1 VGVVVMSRRAWLLLL
16 TLALLAGAVAVARA
30 ETRLFELVLAGG
42 QLPESQR
49 LVRVTQG
56 DEVTLKWTT
65 DRAYTLHIHGY
76 ELEAKLLPQAPVELK
91 FTARATGRFPMEIHG
106 PGTER
111 TVGHL
116 EVHPR

>member
-1 VGVVVMSRRAWLLLL
+1 VVTRTRTGAILL
-16 TLALLAGAVAVARA
+16 TVALAAILINAARA
-30 ETRLFELVLAGG
+30 ETRAFELALKNG

-65 DRAYTLHIHGY
+65 DRAFTLHIHGY
-76 ELEAKLLPQAPVELK
+76 DLEAKLVPQTPAELK

-111 TVGHL
+111 TIGHL

>member
-1 VGVVVMSRRAWLLLL
+1 VRAARRSSSRWRRRRRD
-16 TLALLAGAVAVARA
+16 GRRPP
-30 ETRLFELVLAGG
+30 ETRLFELALKNG
-42 QLPESQR
+42 QLPQGQQ

-65 DRAYTLHIHGY
+65 DRPYTLHVHGY
-76 ELEAKLLPQAPVELK
+76 ELEAELAPQTPVELK

-106 PGTER
+106 PGAER

>member
-1 VGVVVMSRRAWLLLL
+1 VRSRGGWAILLGV
-16 TLALLAGAVAVARA
+16 TLAVGALGGARA
-30 ETRLFELVLAGG
+30 DTRLFELALSNG

-56 DEVTLKWTT
+56 DEVTLKWTS
-65 DRAYTLHIHGY
+65 DRAFTLHIHGY
-76 ELEAKLLPQAPVELK
+76 DLEAKLVPETPVELK

>member
-1 VGVVVMSRRAWLLLL
+1 VTR
-16 TLALLAGAVAVARA
+16 AGAGSIFFAVVLAVAAVGAARA
-30 ETRLFELVLAGG
+30 ETRAFELALKNG
-42 QLPESQR
+42 QLLESQR
-49 LVRVTQG
+49 LVRVAQG

-65 DRAYTLHIHGY
+65 DRPYTRHGHGY
-76 ELEAKLLPQAPVELK
+76 DLEAKLVPQAPVELK

-111 TVGHL
+111 TVGYL

>member
-1 VGVVVMSRRAWLLLL
+1 VTSVRAWSVLF
-16 TLALLAGAVAVARA
+16 AVALAAVAIGAARA
-30 ETRLFELVLAGG
+30 ETRVFDLALKNG

-65 DRAYTLHIHGY
+65 DRPYTLHVHGY
-76 ELEAKLLPQAPVELK
+76 DLEAKLVPQTPVELK
-91 FTARATGRFPMEIHG
+91 LTARATGRFPMEIHG

-111 TVGHL
+111 TIGHL

>member
-1 VGVVVMSRRAWLLLL
+1 MTRARASSIFLGVA
-16 TLALLAGAVAVARA
+16 LAAVATGAARA
-30 ETRLFELVLAGG
+30 ETRLFELALKNG
-42 QLPESQR
+42 QLPEGQR
-49 LVRVTQG
+49 LVRVMQG

-65 DRAYTLHIHGY
+65 DRPYTLHVHGY
-76 ELEAKLLPQAPVELK
+76 ELEAKLAPQTPVELK

-106 PGTER
+106 PGAER

>member
-1 VGVVVMSRRAWLLLL
+1 MLAVGAI
-16 TLALLAGAVAVARA
+16 GAARA
-30 ETRLFELVLAGG
+30 DSRLFELALKGG

-65 DRAYTLHIHGY
+65 DRPYTLHVHGY
-76 ELEAKLLPQAPVELK
+76 DLEAQLAPQAPIELK

-111 TVGHL
+111 TIGHL

>member
-1 VGVVVMSRRAWLLLL
+1 MSPTVTSVRAWSVLF
-16 TLALLAGAVAVARA
+16 AVALAAVAIGTARA
-30 ETRLFELVLAGG
+30 ETRVFDLALKNG
-42 QLPESQR
+42 QLPENQR

-65 DRAYTLHIHGY
+65 DRPYTLHVHGY
-76 ELEAKLLPQAPVELK
+76 DLETKLVPQTPVELK
-91 FTARATGRFPMEIHG
+91 LTARATGRFPMEIHG

-111 TVGHL
+111 TIGHL

>member
-1 VGVVVMSRRAWLLLL
+1 MTRRRAWSI
-16 TLALLAGAVAVARA
+16 LLAVALAVGTLGVARA
-30 ETRLFELVLAGG
+30 ETRLFELALSGG

-65 DRAYTLHIHGY
+65 DRAFTLHIHGY
-76 ELEAKLLPQAPVELK
+76 DLEAKLVPKTPVELK

>member
-1 VGVVVMSRRAWLLLL
+1 MRTGAGSIFLAVVLAVG
-16 TLALLAGAVAVARA
+16 TARA
-30 ETRLFELVLAGG
+30 ETRGFELALKNG
-42 QLPESQR
+42 QLLESQR

-56 DEVTLKWTT
+56 DDVTLKWTT
-65 DRAYTLHIHGY
+65 DRPYTLHVHGY
-76 ELEAKLLPQAPVELK
+76 DLEAKLAPQAPVELK

-111 TVGHL
+111 TVGYL

>member
-1 VGVVVMSRRAWLLLL
+1 MTRIRTW
-16 TLALLAGAVAVARA
+16 TILLAVAFAAVLISATRA
-30 ETRLFELVLAGG
+30 ETRAFELALKDG

-56 DEVTLKWTT
+56 DEVSLKWST
-65 DRAYTLHIHGY
+65 DRPYTLHIHGY
-76 ELEAKLLPQAPVELK
+76 DLEAKLAPQTPVELK

-111 TVGHL
+111 TVGHF

>member
-1 VGVVVMSRRAWLLLL
+1 MTRAR
-16 TLALLAGAVAVARA
+16 ARSILLAVVLAAVAIGAACA
-30 ETRLFELVLAGG
+30 ETRAFELALKNG

-56 DEVTLKWTT
+56 DDVALKLTT
-65 DRAYTLHIHGY
+65 DRPYTLHVHGY
-76 ELEAKLLPQAPVELK
+76 DLEAKLMPQAPVELK

-111 TVGHL
+111 TIGHL

>member
-1 VGVVVMSRRAWLLLL
+1 MTSRRAWSLLL
-16 TLALLAGAVAVARA
+16 AVALAAGTIGVACA
-30 ETRLFELVLAGG
+30 ETRLFELTLKGG
-42 QLPESQR
+42 QLPENQR

-76 ELEAKLLPQAPVELK
+76 ELEAKLTPQAPVELK

>member
-1 VGVVVMSRRAWLLLL
+1 VTRARAWSILLVV
-16 TLALLAGAVAVARA
+16 ALAGIAIGAARA
-30 ETRLFELVLAGG
+30 ETRAFELTLKNG

-56 DEVTLKWTT
+56 DEVTLTWTT
-65 DRAYTLHIHGY
+65 DRPYTLHIHGY
-76 ELEAKLLPQAPVELK
+76 ELEAKLAPETPAELK
-91 FTARATGRFPMEIHG
+91 FTARATGRYPMEIHG

>member
-1 VGVVVMSRRAWLLLL
+1 VTRVGAG
-16 TLALLAGAVAVARA
+16 LLAIALAVVAVGSAGA
-30 ETRLFELVLAGG
+30 ETRAFELALKNG
-42 QLPESQR
+42 QLLESQR

-65 DRAYTLHIHGY
+65 DRPYTLHVHGY
-76 ELEAKLLPQAPVELK
+76 DLEAKLAPQAPVELK

-111 TVGHL
+111 TVGYL